1 MDNEPIRIRAREM
14 DQEKHPD
21 LQRVRA
27 VTLREGPRSKVE
39 LIYTVIQ
46 DRHTND
52 FHHDSVTIKSFKKL
66 RGEWQQEPTKSISL
80 SSDKADELQIT
91 IDFIKANRSGKVPEK
106 SSDYLVV
113 NAPSDEVNLESLR
126 NLLND
131 LQNGPKADV
140 LMQVLDSVAANPG
153 MLDTLVERANQ
164 NPRLFAEAAAALNL
178 ATYNNALQQLED
190 LIERP
195 GVLERDFQVLL
206 KENPWMF
213 GSEYSELLDI
223 RKLTRDE
230 QQDFVLRR
238 TTDNYIELIEIK
250 TTLDGRNLFN
260 HDQSHNSY
268 YPASELSRVLGQVQH
283 YLEQIDTDRS
293 SIALRDREDP
303 LKVRAKIIIGR
314 DGNDNQKLALRRLNG
329 HLHRIEVLTFDQL
342 LRIARRVVSY
352 LESAIRP
359 PSEFWNALSKS
370 ISESGKA
377 GLESPLNLFEQVRSQ
392 TDE

>member
-1 MDNEPIRIRAREM
+1 MDDEPIRIRAREM

-80 SSDKADELQIT
+80 SSDKADELQVT

-195 GVLERDFQVLL
+195 GVLERDFQMLL

-359 PSEFWNALSKS
+359 PSEF
-370 ISESGKA
+370 
-377 GLESPLNLFEQVRSQ
+377 
-392 TDE
+392 